1 MWLSDTSIQGRTS
14 SAVSRLGSSIGANF
28 PHLHG
33 LGAEGI
39 HTHHLQP
46 SSIREQGWTSQDHNL
61 WSWHRDVSERISSY
75 TGHQIDPLQSEQ
87 EVRRGFGSSP
97 ASGLTPIVYCPLQ
110 ALSFKFFYDQSAVLK
125 LIITA
130 LKIKLLLEYGGV
142 LLSSADQFLI
152 TEARKHFVQTS

>member
-28 PHLHG
+28 PHRHG

-61 WSWHRDVSERISSY
+61 CSWHRDVSERISSY
-75 TGHQIDPLQSEQ
+75 TRHQIDTLQSEQ
-87 EVRRGFGSSP
+87 KVRRGFGSSP

-110 ALSFKFFYDQSAVLK
+110 ALNFKFFYDQSEVLK